1 MSTKNKIIKC
11 KAAIA
16 WEANKPLSIEE
27 IEVSPPQ
34 KGEVR
39 IKICYSAICHSDIYA
54 LESNKTNYPII
65 LGHEAAGIVESVG
78 EGVRD
83 VVAGDYVIPS
93 PLPQCRKC
101 KICLNPNGNI
111 CEEFT
116 FGNIRSEIMDDG
128 KTRFNCKG
136 KQIFHFVGLST
147 FSEYAVVREAAV
159 CKINPK
165 APLDKVCLIGCGV
178 TTGYGAPFNSCN
190 VTKGS
195 TVGVW
200 GMGAIGLSIVLGCKA
215 KGAEKI
221 VGIDCNE
228 ERLKNAEKFGI
239 TDSLNPKN
247 LTGDTKTFV
256 DYIRKKYEGG
266 FDFTFEATGNTK
278 AMKEAIDCSKISV
291 GQTCIIG
298 VSDGDLCINAAE
310 LVCFGRT
317 IRGCVVGGYKT
328 RDAMPMLV
336 EKYLKG
342 ELPLEKF
349 IDWRFPLIQ
358 INEGIEHLKNSRG
371 IRSVITVAGDNK

>member
-39 IKICYSAICHSDIYA
+39 IKICYSAICHTDIYA
-54 LESNKTNYPII
+54 LEGNNIQFPVI
-65 LGHEAAGIVESVG
+65 LGHEGSGIVESVG
-78 EGVRD
+78 ED
-83 VVAGDYVIPS
+83 VKDVIAGDYVIPT

-101 KICLNPNGNI
+101 KICLNPTGNV
-111 CEEFT
+111 CEELT
-116 FGNIRSEIMDDG
+116 FGNIRSALMDDG
-128 KTRFNCKG
+128 KSRFNCKG
-136 KQIFHFVGLST
+136 KQIFHFIGLST
-147 FSEYAVVREAAV
+147 FSEYIVVRETAV

-178 TTGYGAPFNSCN
+178 TTGYGAPFNSCI

-195 TVGVW
+195 TVGIW
-200 GMGAIGLSIVLGCKA
+200 GMGAIGLSMVLGCKA

-221 VGIDCNE
+221 VGIDLNE

-239 TDSLNPKN
+239 TDSINPNK
-247 LTGDTKTFV
+247 LIDETKGIV
-256 DYIRKKYEGG
+256 DYVRKNYDGG

-278 AMKEAIDCSKISV
+278 AMSEAMECSKVST

-298 VSDGDLCINAAE
+298 VTSE
-310 LVCFGRT
+310 KVCFSVIDLLYGRT
-317 IRGCVVGGYKT
+317 IRGCVVGGYKP

-371 IRSVITVAGDNK
+371 VRSVISLACDK

>member
-39 IKICYSAICHSDIYA
+39 IKICYSAICHTDIYA
-54 LESNKTNYPII
+54 LEGDKINYPVI
-65 LGHEAAGIVESVG
+65 LGHEGAGIVESVG

-159 CKINPK
+159 CK
-165 APLDKVCLIGCGV
+165 ATPLDKVCLIGCGV

-278 AMKEAIDCSKISV
+278 AMKEAIDCSKISI
-291 GQTCIIG
+291 GQTCLIG
-298 VSDGDLCINAAE
+298 VTDGDVCINATE

-342 ELPLEKF
+342 ELPLE
-349 IDWRFPLIQ
+349 
-358 INEGIEHLKNSRG
+358 N
-371 IRSVITVAGDNK
+371 IRSVITLAGDNK